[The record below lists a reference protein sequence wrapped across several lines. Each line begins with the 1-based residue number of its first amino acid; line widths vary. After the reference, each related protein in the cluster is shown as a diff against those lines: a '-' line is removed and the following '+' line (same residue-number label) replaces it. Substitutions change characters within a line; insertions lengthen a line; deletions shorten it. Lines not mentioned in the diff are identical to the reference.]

1 MDRVAFTSLDG
12 PMSRV
17 SPKPAPKREAMGL
30 YAFRLPDALIA
41 DVDRFAKR
49 LEAERPG
56 IGVTRAET
64 VRVPLVDAL
73 SRAKAHGR

>member
-1 MDRVAFTSLDG
+1 M
-12 PMSRV
+12 

-41 DVDRFAKR
+41 NVDRYARK

-56 IGVTRAET
+56 ASVTRAEA
-64 VRVPLVDAL
+64 VRVLLVDAL
-73 SRAKAHGR
+73 NRAMPRGK